1 MSTEKTDTS
10 SREWGDIL
18 ADVGVGALRGYAQNG
33 LRGAIAGGII
43 GGIEGDKQ
51 AENEALAKENAR
63 LRNQALKQQIEF
75 DKNRE
80 ARAAAADQRAGQAH
94 AQHIKQANVNY
105 ENSQMNLYLQQGTVY
120 GNEFDALMKKVIDK
134 QGLDFESQ
142 NMLLNS
148 SPYKEARDMWIAFKS
163 YDNNP
168 DSAVALLKN
177 VGWNVETDKD
187 GKTWLYQTTADGKQ
201 KRLEFNDAT
210 ISALRDSVNK
220 NFMDFYGTSVAVGTE
235 ASTLYQA
242 AIKNILNTPEVKSIY
257 GDNLLDAGRE
267 YKAFLKNSKFT
278 SEEIAAH
285 VMNRT
290 LQSAIADRR
299 LTQKEMSLL
308 APQFELALRNF
319 GGEITLLH
327 IDQKPGANFSSFDG
341 SVDKALVKLKDGRT
355 ITLDTLARELNE
367 RDIVWHRWN
376 DTMRAKAVARETA
389 MLEKANKEMLLR
401 NRVLDNQKKNRNA
414 GGVGS
419 SDAAGET
426 PRDQT
431 VEMGLAVG
439 NDFIKRYNLI
449 NLAPHK
455 IGANGEHIEPNDA
468 EKEIYVAKL
477 GAAEL
482 FAQKAYKE
490 TGFYF
495 QAEKAFYRV
504 WDKKLV
510 DRKGNTY
517 MLSNEDGTTN
527 MFLTNDMK
535 KPVFWFSSPEA
546 RKADLKKVQELEKTD
561 PKAAERI
568 HTEMAISHGD
578 LKITREPRRLQLRPL
593 RPHPLPES
601 IINPPGEYDRRKRN
615 LETEKMLKDPK
626 KYRENMRKM
635 HEKYNSGWV

>member
-43 GGIEGDKQ
+43 GGIEGGKQ
-51 AENEALAKENAR
+51 AENEALAKENAL

-80 ARAAAADQRAGQAH
+80 ARAVAADQRAEQAH
-94 AQHIKQANVNY
+94 AQNMQQANVNY
-105 ENSQMNLYLQQGTVY
+105 ENSQMNLYLKQGAVY
-120 GNEFDALMKKVIDK
+120 GNEFDTGMKKVIDK

-142 NMLLNS
+142 NMFFNS
-148 SPYKEARDMWIAFKS
+148 SAYKEARDMWVAFKM

-187 GKTWLYQTTADGKQ
+187 GKTWLYQTAADGKQ

-210 ISALRDSVNK
+210 ISALRDSVSK
-220 NFMDFYGTSVAVGTE
+220 NFMDNYGTSVALGTPA
-235 ASTLYQA
+235 ASLNQA
-242 AIKNILNTPEVKSIY
+242 AIKNVLNSKEVKSVY

-267 YKAFLKNSKFT
+267 YKSFLENNKFS
-278 SEEIAAH
+278 SEEIAGH

-299 LTQKEMSLL
+299 LTQEEMTVL
-308 APQFELALRNF
+308 APQFDLALRSF

-327 IDQKPGANFSSFDG
+327 VDQKPGAPFSSFDG

-389 MLEKANKEMLLR
+389 MLEKANKEMLLQ
-401 NRVLDNQKKNRNA
+401 NRILNNQEKKNRNA

-419 SDAAGET
+419 SDTAGET
-426 PRDQT
+426 PRDP
-431 VEMGLAVG
+431 VAEMMLSAG
-439 NDFIKRYNLI
+439 NDFMKKYNLM
-449 NLAPHK
+449 NLASHK
-455 IGANGEHIEPNDA
+455 IGAKGEHIEPNDA
-468 EKEIYVAKL
+468 EKEFYVGKL
-477 GAAEL
+477 GNAEL
-482 FAQKAYKE
+482 LAQKAYKE

-495 QAEKAFYRV
+495 QAEKAFYSV

-510 DRKGNTY
+510 DRKGNTHR
-517 MLSNEDGTTN
+517 LSNDDGTTN

-546 RKADLKKVQELEKTD
+546 RKADLEKLRELEKTD
-561 PKAAERI
+561 PEAAARI
-568 HTEMAISHGD
+568 STEMAISQGD
-578 LKITREPRRLQLRPL
+578 LKVTTETHPPQLR
-593 RPHPLPES
+593 PLPES
-601 IINPPGEYDRRKRN
+601 IINIPGVHERRKKN
-615 LETEKMLKDPK
+615 IEMEKILKDPK
-626 KYRENMRKM
+626 KLNEYIRKQY
-635 HEKYNSGWV
+635 EEEGLIIA